1 MYTRPSLCHLIQHIH
16 HASFEG
22 EITAADAHTVKMPW
36 QCAYI
41 LGYGHIVVVKY
52 DDKRQLALSRI
63 VESLEGHSAGKR
75 PVAYHRHDTSRR
87 ALYAHGAQH
96 AQRRRNGSAGM
107 AGIEGIKFAHKHI
120 IELCDFISGIQ
131 AEIGKEKFTYESHD
145 VDHDLYDAIKNMA
158 FEKLQYALDT
168 DDKNVRDERIGEIT
182 DEIINMCVSIENN
195 YSPEVIYDKRRI
207 ETEFDQMKY
216 FLIGLKKLTT
226 NQKRFSDIQGY
237 ISEEQLFFVFACGLC
252 SFFRNSK
259 SKTEPN
265 ADLIYDKYIKEIYIT
280 PLLDRFNK
288 SSEEE

>member
-1 MYTRPSLCHLIQHIH
+1 
-16 HASFEG
+16 
-22 EITAADAHTVKMPW
+22 
-36 QCAYI
+36 
-41 LGYGHIVVVKY
+41 
-52 DDKRQLALSRI
+52 
-63 VESLEGHSAGKR
+63 
-75 PVAYHRHDTSRR
+75 
-87 ALYAHGAQH
+87 
-96 AQRRRNGSAGM
+96 
-107 AGIEGIKFAHKHI
+107 
-120 IELCDFISGIQ
+120 
-131 AEIGKEKFTYESHD
+131 
-145 VDHDLYDAIKNMA
+145 
-158 FEKLQYALDT
+158 
-168 DDKNVRDERIGEIT
+168 
-182 DEIINMCVSIENN
+182 MCVSIENN